1 MLNKYNK
8 LNANGQKSNINSF
21 IQSEDY
27 KMI

>member
-8 LNANGQKSNINSF
+8 LNANGQKSNINGF
-21 IQSEDY
+21 VQSEDY